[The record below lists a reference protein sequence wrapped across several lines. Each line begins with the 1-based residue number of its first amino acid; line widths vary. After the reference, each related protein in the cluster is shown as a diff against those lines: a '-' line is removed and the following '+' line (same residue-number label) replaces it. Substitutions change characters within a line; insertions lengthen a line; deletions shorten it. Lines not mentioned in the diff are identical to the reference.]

1 MTDLP
6 LDRPVERGLSLRTKT
21 FFLAVG
27 VSLAFSAV
35 FISAVSYY
43 FLGSLQ
49 RELTNHRIGKVL
61 SQLELTASWQV
72 EATKENA
79 CWDDPHAFLSGEN
92 PEFPDYFVG
101 PEPFAGG
108 QDFVVLLKRDKSLAL
123 ALSSPSEEVFL
134 QDLPKGIDWEIF
146 KAGNFLGTG
155 ESSALASSPV
165 GPLLI
170 SSCPVLK
177 NDGEGPPMGWYV
189 TGKFLDGEWLEKIE
203 TSCDVKVS
211 ISLDVPVGATGQT
224 SPSQSVGPLGTCIVH
239 SDAPSPFGNGDVAV
253 RAGFPDAL
261 HPGREVAFH
270 IVVPA
275 KVYAPVREL
284 RNWLAGMFL
293 VESVV
298 LAGCMLFVIES
309 LFLGRILRMERSV
322 QKLMGNLDS
331 NDRLEVAGKDEI
343 ARLAHSTN
351 QLLEVLRCGRDRSSM
366 HSQLF
371 SSVLDSASEGI
382 IAFRSLWNTDNT
394 IADFMIVLAN
404 RSAGHILSQPADQ
417 LIGRS
422 LLESYPGMK
431 AEGIFERF
439 VRVVQTQKSE
449 SQEFFYG
456 QDGLRLWLHLSATP
470 WDDGFVLT
478 FEEIGRRKQAE
489 RNFKLNMEEIER
501 FNRAMIG
508 REERILEMK
517 SEVNTLRASI
527 GLPPAYKTDSR
538 SDGI

>member
-1 MTDLP
+1 
-6 LDRPVERGLSLRTKT
+6 
-21 FFLAVG
+21 
-27 VSLAFSAV
+27 
-35 FISAVSYY
+35 
-43 FLGSLQ
+43 
-49 RELTNHRIGKVL
+49 
-61 SQLELTASWQV
+61 
-72 EATKENA
+72 
-79 CWDDPHAFLSGEN
+79 
-92 PEFPDYFVG
+92 
-101 PEPFAGG
+101 
-108 QDFVVLLKRDKSLAL
+108 
-123 ALSSPSEEVFL
+123 
-134 QDLPKGIDWEIF
+134 
-146 KAGNFLGTG
+146 
-155 ESSALASSPV
+155 
-165 GPLLI
+165 
-170 SSCPVLK
+170 
-177 NDGEGPPMGWYV
+177 
-189 TGKFLDGEWLEKIE
+189 
-203 TSCDVKVS
+203 
-211 ISLDVPVGATGQT
+211 
-224 SPSQSVGPLGTCIVH
+224 
-239 SDAPSPFGNGDVAV
+239 
-253 RAGFPDAL
+253 
-261 HPGREVAFH
+261 
-270 IVVPA
+270 
-275 KVYAPVREL
+275 
-284 RNWLAGMFL
+284 
-293 VESVV
+293 
-298 LAGCMLFVIES
+298 
-309 LFLGRILRMERSV
+309 
-322 QKLMGNLDS
+322 
-331 NDRLEVAGKDEI
+331 
-343 ARLAHSTN
+343 
-351 QLLEVLRCGRDRSSM
+351 M